1 LGQDK
6 PAQTSRRTGH
16 CSNADREDNFVVGLK
31 LQTEM
36 RTYNYSDLSKEAI
49 QKLVQRNVDPADE
62 IRAVVEEIIVNVR
75 NNGDKALFDY
85 AAQFDK
91 VDLQKLTVEKD
102 ELAQLAASILP
113 EQKQALQTAYNN
125 ILKFHQTQ
133 LKTEAKVETM
143 PGVTC
148 WRELRPIEKVGLY
161 IPGGTAV
168 LPSTFLMLGIPARIV
183 GCHEIVVCSPPQ
195 KDGKIN
201 PYIAYVAQLLGIEKI
216 YLTGGAQA
224 IAAMA
229 YGTESI
235 PKVDKVFGPGNQ
247 YVTKAKT
254 VIQSTTT
261 TAIDMPAGPSE
272 VLVITDE
279 SAVPEYVAAD
289 LLAQAEHGVDSQS
302 VLVST
307 SSEFA
312 EKVIAELNKQ
322 LPVLPR
328 ANIAGK
334 AIDNSYVIVVKTL
347 DEAIQ
352 FSNQYAPEHLILATA
367 NWQQLTSNIINA
379 GSVFLGNLTPESVG
393 DYASG
398 TNHTLPTSAYARAY
412 SGVSVD
418 SFVKKITFQHITDAG
433 IKNIGPT
440 VEILAELE
448 GLQAHKNAVSI
459 RIK

>member
-1 LGQDK
+1 MK
-6 PAQTSRRTGH
+6 
-16 CSNADREDNFVVGLK
+16 
-31 LQTEM
+31 
-36 RTYNYSDLSKEAI
+36 TYYYSDLSKEDI
-49 QKLVQRNVDPADE
+49 RKLVQRNVDPAEE
-62 IRAVVEEIIVNVR
+62 IRAVVEDIISNVR

-85 AAQFDK
+85 AARFDK
-91 VDLQKLTVEKD
+91 VELKSLIVEKD
-102 ELAQLAASILP
+102 ELAELAASLLP
-113 EQKQALQTAYNN
+113 EQKQALDIAYNN
-125 ILKFHQTQ
+125 ILKFHNTQ
-133 LKTEAKVETM
+133 LHTEDKVETM

-168 LPSTFLMLGIPARIV
+168 LPSTFLMLGIPARIA

-201 PYIAYVAQLLGIEKI
+201 AFIAYVAKLLDIEKI

-235 PKVDKVFGPGNQ
+235 PKVDKIFGPGNQ

-254 VIQSTTT
+254 IVQSNTS

-272 VLVITDE
+272 VLVIADD

-302 VLVST
+302 VLVTT
-307 SSEFA
+307 SKEFA
-312 EKVIAELNKQ
+312 DRTIAELKKQ
-322 LPVLPR
+322 LPALPR
-328 ANIAGK
+328 AVIAGK
-334 AIDNSYVIVVKTL
+334 AIDNSYIIVVNNL
-347 DEAIQ
+347 DEAMQ

-367 NWQQLTSNIINA
+367 NWKLITENIINA

-418 SFVKKITFQHITDAG
+418 SFVKKITFQHISDEG

-440 VEILAELE
+440 VEVLAELE
-448 GLQAHKNAVSI
+448 GLQAHKNAVSV
-459 RIK
+459 RMSNKK